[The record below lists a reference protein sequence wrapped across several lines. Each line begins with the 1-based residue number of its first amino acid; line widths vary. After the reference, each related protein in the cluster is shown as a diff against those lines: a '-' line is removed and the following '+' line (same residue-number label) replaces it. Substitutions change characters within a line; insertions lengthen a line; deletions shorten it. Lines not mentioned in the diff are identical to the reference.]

1 MEDYNCI
8 IIQNIISPYKTL
20 LFNALEK
27 ITDNNFLFK
36 VLYLAETENRREWK
50 IDIQGINF
58 PYEVMFKGSVDGV
71 DSIKMAYKIHKKLK
85 HHNPDIVIVG
95 GYNYL
100 AFWGAF
106 IWAKK
111 NQKKIIAMIESH
123 YLDKHRI
130 LIKESI
136 KKIFVSRC
144 DGVLVDGLRH
154 KSYVINLGIKEDKV
168 FIKKGAG
175 PVDVSWYQ
183 NEISKYE
190 KNKLQYYNK
199 LNIPEKNFLYVGRF
213 SPEKNIIYLLRCFKK
228 LQEGGIKDW
237 GMILVGDGPQ
247 KKEIEKF
254 INKNN
259 IINIYSPGFLQK
271 EEIPFYFALASC
283 FILPSVSEPWGLVV
297 SEAMACG
304 LPVLVSKRCGCYPDL
319 IQEGVNGFSFAPFNE
334 EELIALMKNTAQGK
348 YNLELMGKASLK
360 IVKDF
365 TPDKSAKIIKNAILS
380 IKSTK

>member
-1 MEDYNCI
+1 MEDSNCI

-20 LFNALEK
+20 LFNTLKK
-27 ITDNNFLFK
+27 IADNNLLFK
-36 VLYLAETENRREWK
+36 VLYLAETENRREWT
-50 IDIQGINF
+50 IDKQGMNF
-58 PYEVMFKGSVDGV
+58 PYEVMFKGSIDGV
-71 DSIKMAYKIHKKLK
+71 NSIKMAYKIYKKLK
-85 HHNPDIVIVG
+85 YNNPDIVIVG

-111 NQKKIIAMIESH
+111 NRKKIIAIIESH

-154 KSYVINLGIKEDKV
+154 KSYVINLGIKADKV

-183 NEISKYE
+183 QETLKYE
-190 KNKLQYYNK
+190 KNKLQYHKK
-199 LNIPEKNFLYVGRF
+199 LNIPKKNFLYVGRF

-228 LQEGGIKDW
+228 LQEEGIKNW

-247 KKEIEKF
+247 KKEIKKF

-259 IINIYSPGFLQK
+259 IRNVYFPGFLQK

-283 FILPSVSEPWGLVV
+283 FILPSVSEPWGLVT

-319 IQEGVNGFSFAPFNE
+319 IQEGVNGFSFDPFNE
-334 EELIALMKNTAQGK
+334 EELIALMKNTAQRK
-348 YNLELMGKASLK
+348 YNLESMGKASLK

>member
-8 IIQNIISPYKTL
+8 IIQNIMSPYKTL
-20 LFNALEK
+20 LFNTLKEIA
-27 ITDNNFLFK
+27 DNNLLFK

-58 PYEVMFKGSVDGV
+58 PYEVMFKGSIDGV
-71 DSIKMAYKIHKKLK
+71 NSIKIAYKIYKKLK
-85 HHNPDIVIVG
+85 HYNPDIVIVG

-111 NQKKIIAMIESH
+111 NRKKIIAIIESH
-123 YLDKHRI
+123 YLDKRRI
-130 LIKESI
+130 LIKEGI

-154 KSYVINLGIKEDKV
+154 KSYVIDLGIKEDKV

-175 PVDVSWYQ
+175 PVDVYWYQ
-183 NEISKYE
+183 HEISKYE
-190 KNKLQYYNK
+190 KNKLQCYRK

-228 LQEGGIKDW
+228 LQEEGIKDW
-237 GMILVGDGPQ
+237 GMILAGDGPQ
-247 KKEIEKF
+247 KKEIKKF

-259 IINIYSPGFLQK
+259 IRNVYFPGFLQK

-283 FILPSVSEPWGLVV
+283 FILPSVSEPWGLVT

-319 IQEGVNGFSFAPFNE
+319 IQEGVNGFSFDPFNE

-348 YNLELMGKASLK
+348 YNLESMGKASLK

-365 TPDKSAKIIKNAILS
+365 TPDKSAKIIKNVILS